1 MTGAARRDSQQYPHG
16 DLTEEIIGAIIE
28 VHRHLG
34 SGYLESTYE
43 AALVRELTGRGLR
56 VERQKTFKVFYKDAE
71 IGEHRADIIVNRLVL
86 LELKAVEEL
95 APVHKAQVISTLK
108 AAGLEIGLLV
118 NFNEVTA
125 ARGIRRV
132 IFSAGATA

>member
-1 MTGAARRDSQQYPHG
+1 MTGVARRDSQQYPHG
-16 DLTEEIIGAIIE
+16 DLMEEIIGAIIE

-34 SGYLESTYE
+34 PGYLESIYE

-71 IGEHRADIIVNRLVL
+71 IGEHRADIIVNGLVL

-95 APVHKAQVISTLK
+95 APVHKAQVISSLK
-108 AAGLEIGLLV
+108 AAGLEVGLLV